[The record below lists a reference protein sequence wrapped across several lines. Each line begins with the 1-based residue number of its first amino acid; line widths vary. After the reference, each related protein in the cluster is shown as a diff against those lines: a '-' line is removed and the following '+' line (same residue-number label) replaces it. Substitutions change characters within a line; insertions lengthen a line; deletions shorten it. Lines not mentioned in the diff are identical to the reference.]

1 MPNGKYKSITVS
13 ETVFDNFYKAYEKI
27 KEPLKEKGIFSF
39 SAYFESLMVEVLEDI
54 KISYRF
60 RDVTFFNDL
69 VIFRDYWLGQ
79 MVEVE
84 ILEDGI
90 WCKTC
95 KREDCLH
102 IGFLYSVPKTYQLTV
117 KVR

>member
-1 MPNGKYKSITVS
+1 MPDKGRKSITVS
-13 ETVFDNFYKAYEKI
+13 EQVFDSFHLVYEKI

-39 SAYFESLMVEVLEDI
+39 SAYFESLMLDVLEDL
-54 KISYRF
+54 KIDFRF

-79 MVEVE
+79 MIEVE

-102 IGFLYSVPKTYQLTV
+102 IGFLYSVPKTYQPTL